1 MAANNIQNTILCQAQ
16 PEKRTYS
23 VGEIADM
30 LQISKNRAYVLCKQ
44 SAFKT
49 VKFGKYV
56 RISKTSFDNW
66 LDNAD

>member
-16 PEKRTYS
+16 SEKRTYS

-30 LQISKNRAYVLCKQ
+30 PQISKNRALCKQ
-44 SAFKT
+44 FAFRTAKI
-49 VKFGKYV
+49 GKYV

>member
-16 PEKRTYS
+16 TEKRTYS

-30 LQISKNRAYVLCKQ
+30 LQISKNRAYALCKQ

-49 VKFGKYV
+49 VKIGKYV